1 MLYSEQMILNLQAMD
16 FDPSKPCHL
25 SEDQIDV
32 ILKAGPPSK
41 SAIKVNGREVSI
53 VEARVYFLTQC
64 FPAVNLD
71 GDDSEFE
78 GDDFDENNNHNIADM
93 DDDANEVSDAAY
105 HPGVNMDSLVVPP
118 HYFYAEE
125 PDAGESDIDLTDM
138 DDALDD
144 DWDSELTV
152 SDIEWEFEACP
163 EVRAPP
169 TSPVQ
174 WATRVGLQEVTSF
187 CPLADSHEPEAA
199 SGEQEMAMSNR
210 CADICEAEVAIGEQ
224 EVASGEKEVVSGE
237 HEMVDGEQE
246 VASGEQEVVG
256 GEQEVASSEHEL
268 VGGEQEVASGEQ
280 KVVSCNSL
288 VLSCEL
294 TEASSVLTARIDNHL
309 VEVRGDLPAEHE
321 DNGDN
326 ACASESPPKS
336 GSQAGPIRRTPSAR
350 QTRFRPYL
358 GDARQGG
365 PPRAR
370 KSLF

>member
-25 SEDQIDV
+25 SEDQVDV

-41 SAIKVNGREVSI
+41 GAIKVNGREVSI

-64 FPAVNLD
+64 FPAVNLNE
-71 GDDSEFE
+71 DDSEYE
-78 GDDFDENNNHNIADM
+78 VDDFDENNNRNYADM
-93 DDDANEVSDAAY
+93 DDAENEVSDAAY

-174 WATRVGLQEVTSF
+174 RAARVGLQEVTSC

-199 SGEQEMAMSNR
+199 SGEHEMAMSNR
-210 CADICEAEVAIGEQ
+210 CAGICEA
-224 EVASGEKEVVSGE
+224 
-237 HEMVDGEQE
+237 E
-246 VASGEQEVVG
+246 VASGEQEVLSGEHDVID
-256 GEQEVASSEHEL
+256 GEQELASGEQELASSEHEL

-280 KVVSCNSL
+280 KVVGGEQEAANGEQE
-288 VLSCEL
+288 VASCEL
-294 TEASSVLTARIDNHL
+294 TEASSVLSARIDNHL
-309 VEVRGDLPAEHE
+309 VRGDLPGEHK

-326 ACASESPPKS
+326 ANASESPPKS

-350 QTRFRPYL
+350 QTRFRPYV
-358 GDARQGG
+358 GDARHGG

>member
-78 GDDFDENNNHNIADM
+78 GDDFDENNNHNNADM
-93 DDDANEVSDAAY
+93 DDAENDVSDAAY
-105 HPGVNMDSLVVPP
+105 HPRVNMDNLVVPP

-125 PDAGESDIDLTDM
+125 PDAGESDIELTDM

-174 WATRVGLQEVTSF
+174 WAARVGLQEVTSF

-199 SGEQEMAMSNR
+199 SSEQEMAMSNR

-224 EVASGEKEVVSGE
+224 EVASGEQEVVS
-237 HEMVDGEQE
+237 
-246 VASGEQEVVG
+246 

-294 TEASSVLTARIDNHL
+294 TEASSVLTARIDSHL

-326 ACASESPPKS
+326 ACASESPPKL

-365 PPRAR
+365 PPGAR